1 MTFEKWGEDLEKRGR
16 EFAYLDIGIMY
27 KDWKAER
34 GKLIRALEKAEK
46 LLMKVDDMGC
56 VDANATALAYCG
68 KCLSC
73 QANDLLGEID
83 IVLVEV
89 REQREEVGEKI

>member
-34 GKLIRALEKAEK
+34 EKLIGALEKLK
-46 LLMKVDDMGC
+46 NMG
-56 VDANATALAYCG
+56 
-68 KCLSC
+68 S
-73 QANDLLGEID
+73 
-83 IVLVEV
+83 
-89 REQREEVGEKI
+89 